1 MRLKKS
7 RFYPFTVYLYYGA
20 DNEDRLD
27 EGEYYNDPQKL
38 DHVLRWIGGPTAS
51 MWR

>member
-1 MRLKKS
+1 
-7 RFYPFTVYLYYGA
+7 VIVV
-20 DNEDRLD
+20 ED
-27 EGEYYNDPQKL
+27 YNDPQKL